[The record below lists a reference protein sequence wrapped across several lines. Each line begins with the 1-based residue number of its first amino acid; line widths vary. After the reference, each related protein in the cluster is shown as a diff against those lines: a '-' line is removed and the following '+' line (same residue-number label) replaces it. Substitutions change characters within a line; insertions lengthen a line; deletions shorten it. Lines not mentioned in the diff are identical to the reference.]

1 MSKNPLFQ
9 VGLIGGAIAHSVS
22 PAMHNAAFQVLG
34 LPWQYSLL
42 PTPPDQVGARLQ
54 ELVEGGYRGAN
65 VTVPHKQAVLPYLD
79 GLSETARA
87 MGAVNTLLFAEGR
100 IWGDNTDAE
109 GLMRALGEARFD
121 PAGAHALILGAGGA
135 ARAAAFALGS
145 AGCPVTIHN
154 RTPERA
160 QALALDMTRQGFSI
174 RVAPEL
180 ETLDLAALDL
190 LVNTTS
196 VGMWPHV
203 DASPWPESL
212 PLPSHWTVMDLVYNP
227 AETRL
232 LARARAA
239 GAICVGGLG
248 MLVHQGALAF
258 ELWTG
263 HKAPIDVM
271 RAAAEAALRG

>member
-1 MSKNPLFQ
+1 MFNPSLVQ

-22 PAMHNAAFQVLG
+22 PAMHNAAFQALG
-34 LPWQYSLL
+34 LPWQYCLL

-54 ELVEGGYRGAN
+54 ELVEAGFRGAN
-65 VTVPHKQAVLPYLD
+65 VTVPHKEAVLPYLD
-79 GLSETARA
+79 EQSEAARA
-87 MGAVNTLLFAEGR
+87 MGAVNTLLFDGGR
-100 IWGDNTDAE
+100 IRGDNTDAA
-109 GLMRALGEARFD
+109 GLMRALEEAGFIA
-121 PAGAHALILGAGGA
+121 AGAQALILGAGGA

-145 AGCPVTIHN
+145 AGCPMTIHN

-160 QALALDMTRQGFSI
+160 QALARDMARLGFSI
-174 RVAPEL
+174 RVAPAL
-180 ETLDLAALDL
+180 EPLDRMAVDL

-203 DASPWPESL
+203 DASPWPDAL
-212 PLPSHWTVMDLVYNP
+212 PLPPRWTVLDLVYNP
-227 AETRL
+227 SETRL

-239 GAICVGGLG
+239 GARGVGGLG

-263 HKAPIDVM
+263 QTAPIEIM
-271 RAAAEAALRG
+271 RAAAEAALRA